1 MVVSWPLDVP
11 RRAWRRLRCR
21 LVVTFAR
28 LVDLVGA
35 LPCPLAAGIRRPPG
49 TKKSPASELKVTTL
63 AGPDGGWS
71 RGWGVEPEKRE
82 SSAAVHPMVASSG
95 RYRHPPP
102 PWDFSQ

>member
-63 AGPDGGWS
+63 AGAGW
-71 RGWGVEPEKRE
+71 RVVAGVGVEPENR
-82 SSAAVHPMVASSG
+82 SPSAAVHPMVASSG
-95 RYRHPPP
+95 RYRQPL